1 MNTRDLE
8 AFLAVVDRGSILAAA
23 AQLHLTQP
31 GITRRIQ
38 SLESALGVQLLDRQ
52 SKPLKP
58 TSAGRD
64 AYQLGRRVL
73 ASLED
78 LRAGISAEQ
87 EVSGEFR
94 FGITPFLADMA
105 LVEPVCSV
113 RKAFPRLHLRVCSRW
128 SSELLR
134 DLEANRIDAALVYL
148 PGGNE
153 PPAGFE
159 REQLGRIAVKVIVPR
174 TLALPKRTSLRDL
187 SDQPW
192 VLSQDGCG
200 FRRVLQR
207 ALDAAQLPFHV
218 AVEALDPVLR
228 HSLIARGVGI
238 GLTAGAL
245 LKDSPFRSA
254 LRVVEV
260 PEFKAEIHAWLVYRA
275 ASGRLAAPLEHLRV
289 ALRDALK
296 AFRR

>member
-78 LRAGISAEQ
+78 LRAGVSAEQ

-113 RKAFPRLHLRVCSRW
+113 RKAFPRLHMRVSSRW

-159 REQLGRIAVKVIVPR
+159 REQLGRIEVKVIVPR
-174 TLALPKRTSLRDL
+174 TLALPKRVSLRDL
-187 SDQPW
+187 SDQSW

-260 PEFKAEIHAWLVYRA
+260 PEFRAEIHAWLVYRA

-289 ALRDALK
+289 ALRNALK

>member
-1 MNTRDLE
+1 MNTRDVE
-8 AFLAVVDRGSILAAA
+8 AFVAVVDSGSILAAA

-31 GITRRIQ
+31 GVTRRIQ
-38 SLESALGVQLLDRQ
+38 SLESTLGVELLDRQ

-58 TSAGRD
+58 TAAGRD

-78 LRAGISAEQ
+78 LHAGVSAEQ
-87 EVSGEFR
+87 EVRGEFR
-94 FGITPFLADMA
+94 FGITPFLADLA
-105 LVEPVCSV
+105 LVEPLCSV
-113 RKAFPRLHLRVCSRW
+113 RQAFPNLHMRVSSRW
-128 SSELLR
+128 ASELLG
-134 DLEANRIDAALVYL
+134 DLDANRIDAALVYL
-148 PGGNE
+148 PGGSE

-159 REQLGRIAVKVIVPR
+159 REPLGRIVVKVIVPR
-174 TLALPKRTSLRDL
+174 SLKLPRRVTLQDL

-200 FRRVLQR
+200 FRRVLRR
-207 ALDAAQLPFHV
+207 ALEGAQLPFHV

-245 LKDSPFRSA
+245 LKDSPYRKA

-260 PEFKAEIHAWLVYRA
+260 PEFKAEVRAWLVHRRFG
-275 ASGRLAAPLEHLRV
+275 GRLAPPLEHLRG
-289 ALRDALK
+289 ALRDALSS
-296 AFRR
+296 FRE

>member
-8 AFLAVVDRGSILAAA
+8 AFVAVVDRGSILAAA

-31 GITRRIQ
+31 GITRRVQ
-38 SLESALGVQLLDRQ
+38 SLEGALGVQLLDRQ

-58 TSAGRD
+58 TAAGRD

-78 LRAGISAEQ
+78 LHAGVSAEQ
-87 EVSGEFR
+87 EVRGEFR
-94 FGITPFLADMA
+94 FGITPFLADVA

-113 RKAFPRLHLRVCSRW
+113 RKAFPRLHMRVSSRW
-128 SSELLR
+128 SSELLA
-134 DLEANRIDAALVYL
+134 DLDANRVDAALVYL
-148 PGGNE
+148 SSGNE
-153 PPAGFE
+153 PPASLE
-159 REQLGRIAVKVIVPR
+159 RELLGRIGVKVIVPR
-174 TLALPKRTSLRDL
+174 TLKLPRRVSLRDL
-187 SDQPW
+187 SEQPW

-218 AVEALDPVLR
+218 AVEALDPISR
-228 HSLIARGVGI
+228 HALIARGVGI

-260 PEFKAEIHAWLVYRA
+260 PEFKAEICAWLVHRPV
-275 ASGRLAAPLEHLRV
+275 SDRLAAPLEHLRG

>member
-275 ASGRLAAPLEHLRV
+275 ASGRLAAPLEYLHV

>member
-78 LRAGISAEQ
+78 LRAGVSAEQ

-113 RKAFPRLHLRVCSRW
+113 RKAFPRLHMRVSSRW

-159 REQLGRIAVKVIVPR
+159 REQLGRIEVKVIVPR
-174 TLALPKRTSLRDL
+174 TLALPKRVSLRDL
-187 SDQPW
+187 SDQSW

-289 ALRDALK
+289 ALRNALK